1 MFRKILIANRG
12 EIALRVIWACKE
24 LGIKSVAVHSDVDA
38 DSLHVRF
45 ADESIC
51 IGPAAS
57 ALSYLR
63 IPAIIAAAEISN
75 SDAIHP
81 GYGFLSENAQFAE
94 ICEACNITFIG
105 PAAKTISQMGNKAE
119 AKLTMKKANVPV
131 LPGSDGPVNDSNI
144 ASGLAKEIGYPVI
157 LKASAGGGGKGMRA
171 VWSEKDMAQAFDMAQ
186 SEAQAAFGNK
196 DLYIEK
202 YLEDPRHI
210 EVQILGDKHGNIIH
224 LNERECSIQRRHQ
237 KLIEEA
243 PSPALTP
250 MQRKEL
256 CETAVRG
263 AKAVNYQTAG
273 TIEFLFNAGKFYFM
287 EMNTRIQVEHPV
299 TENITGTDL
308 IKAQILAAAG
318 DKMIYK
324 QKDIKII
331 GHSIECRINAEDP
344 FRFTPSPGKITTFH
358 VAGGPGVRVDTAAY
372 SGCVISPYYDSLIA
386 KLVVRA
392 HTRNDCI
399 LRMKRALESFIV
411 EGIKTNIP
419 LHLKIMESRRFKAG
433 KLSTKF
439 LESILPR
446 GSDF

>member
-24 LGIKSVAVHSDVDA
+24 LGIRTVAVHSDVDA

-57 ALSYLR
+57 AQSYLK

-94 ICEACNITFIG
+94 ICETCNIKFIG
-105 PAAKTISQMGNKAE
+105 PSPATISLMGNKAE
-119 AKLTMKKANVPV
+119 AKLTMKKANVAV
-131 LPGSDGPVNDSNI
+131 LPGSDGPVAD
-144 ASGLAKEIGYPVI
+144 AETAVGLAKEIGYPVI
-157 LKASAGGGGKGMRA
+157 LKASAGGGGKGMRVVA
-171 VWSEKDMAQAFDMAQ
+171 EEKELAAAFAMAQA
-186 SEAQAAFGNK
+186 EAGAAFGNNA
-196 DLYIEK
+196 LYIEK

-250 MQRKEL
+250 MLRKEV
-256 CETAVRG
+256 CEMAVRG
-263 AKAVNYQTAG
+263 AKAVNYETAG
-273 TIEFLFNAGKFYFM
+273 TMEFLFNAGKFYFM

-318 DKMIYK
+318 DKMIFK

-419 LHLKIMESRRFKAG
+419 LHLKIMESRRFRAG

-439 LESILPR
+439 LESILPS
-446 GSDF
+446 GSGF